1 MPFPVVISNICDSTD
16 NLCTHKKILIKS
28 WIAGFSDTSTITDVV
43 MPDSE
48 IILSPSFKFYEE
60 ALYAL
65 NSPKQAQRQVEAYAL
80 ENDQQILFYSISRP
94 VTIHPMHFFGDEPF
108 AFENPYFWLGVWVT
122 PFADSISSIVK
133 DVAKELPN
141 GNLSVYQPIFPEV
154 SIELNSKI
162 VVGFVFNAL
171 RSRNIKYVQDL
182 GTTKFIGQKIN
193 YPTET
198 LRKKQGICIETTT
211 LFASILERIGFHTF
225 IILIPGHSFVGWL
238 TEQDGNTIDVVET
251 TMIGNENVT
260 FADANN
266 LAINEYKEQIELGNF
281 ESGKSVIIELE
292 KIRNVGIK
300 PNNIP

>member
-1 MPFPVVISNICDSTD
+1 M
-16 NLCTHKKILIKS
+16 
-28 WIAGFSDTSTITDVV
+28 
-43 MPDSE
+43 
-48 IILSPSFKFYEE
+48 
-60 ALYAL
+60 
-65 NSPKQAQRQVEAYAL
+65 
-80 ENDQQILFYSISRP
+80 
-94 VTIHPMHFFGDEPF
+94 
-108 AFENPYFWLGVWVT
+108 T